1 MWPFRTPMNRLDLAA
16 KLAALEKSQ
25 AVIEF
30 DLDGTIL
37 TANQNFLD
45 AMGYRLDEVVRQKH
59 AMFVEPAVAASAE
72 YRDFWAALRRGD
84 YQTGQFKRLAKGGRE
99 MWFEASYN
107 PILDTAGR
115 PYKVVKYA
123 TDVTKSKQEYA
134 DLLGQVAAINKS
146 QAVIEFD
153 LDGTIL
159 TANANFLN
167 AVGYRLDEIQG
178 RNHSLF
184 VDDATRNSRDYRDF
198 WDALRRGDYQAGQ
211 FKRIAKGGREIW
223 IEGSYNP
230 ILDLNGTPYKVVKYA
245 TDITRNIEL
254 LANLKRLIDVNFA
267 DIDAAITQSGRQA
280 GAAAAAAQD
289 TTGDVQSVAT
299 AAEELAASVAAITES
314 MNRSREASDSA
325 FTQAE
330 AAGEATRRLAD
341 AAQSMGGIVGLIQSI
356 AGQINLLAL
365 NATIE
370 SARAGEAGRGFA
382 VVANEVKNLANQ
394 AATATEQI
402 SREIEAVQSI
412 AGNVVGAL
420 DGIRTSI
427 DTVKD
432 YVTDT
437 ASAMEEQSAVTL
449 SMSHSMQSASRA
461 VETISH
467 GIAEISAAVE
477 QANGAVAKTKEAA
490 QVLAR

>member
-1 MWPFRTPMNRLDLAA
+1 MWPFRTPAHQRERFA

-37 TANQNFLD
+37 TANQKFLD
-45 AMGYRLDEVVRQKH
+45 TMGYTLGDIVRQKH
-59 AMFVEPAVAASAE
+59 AMFVEPATAASAE
-72 YRDFWAALRRGD
+72 YRDFWAALRRGEH
-84 YQTGQFKRLAKGGRE
+84 QSRQFKRLAKGGRE
-99 MWFEASYN
+99 MWFEASYS
-107 PILDTAGR
+107 PILDEAGR
-115 PYKVVKYA
+115 PYKVVKFA
-123 TDVTKSKQEYA
+123 TDITKSKQEYT
-134 DLLGQVAAINKS
+134 DLVGQVAAINKS
-146 QAVIEFD
+146 QAVIEFT

-167 AVGYRLDEIQG
+167 AIGYRLDEIQG
-178 RNHSLF
+178 RNHGMF
-184 VDDATRNSRDYRDF
+184 VDDATRNSREYREF

-211 FKRIAKGGREIW
+211 FRRIAKGGREIW
-223 IEGSYNP
+223 IEGAYNP
-230 ILDLNGTPYKVVKYA
+230 ILDADGKPYKVVKYA

-254 LANLKRLIDVNFA
+254 LTNLKRLIDVNFA

-280 GAAAAAAQD
+280 AAAAAAAQD

-314 MNRSREASDSA
+314 MSRSRQASDSA
-325 FTQAE
+325 FTQAQ
-330 AAGEATRRLAD
+330 AAGDATRRLAE
-341 AAQSMGGIVGLIQSI
+341 AAQSMSGIVGLIQSI

-402 SREIEAVQSI
+402 SRDIEGVQSI
-412 AGNVVGAL
+412 AGTVVGAL

-437 ASAMEEQSAVTL
+437 AGAMEEQSAVTL
-449 SMSHSMQSASRA
+449 SMSQSMQSASRA
-461 VETISH
+461 VETISREIA
-467 GIAEISAAVE
+467 GISVAVE
-477 QANGAVAKTKEAA
+477 QANGAVAKTKDAA

>member
-1 MWPFRTPMNRLDLAA
+1 MWPFGTSAHQRERSA
-16 KLAALEKSQ
+16 KLAALDTSQ
-25 AVIEF
+25 AIIEF

-45 AMGYRLDEVVRQKH
+45 VMGYALDEIVGRRH
-59 AMFVEPAVAASAE
+59 TLFVPPELVESQP

-84 YQTGQFKRLAKGGRE
+84 YQSHQFKRLAKGGRE
-99 MWFEASYN
+99 VWLQASYN
-107 PILDTAGR
+107 PILDAAGR
-115 PYKVVKYA
+115 PYKVVKFA
-123 TDVTKSKQEYA
+123 TDITRSKQEHA

-146 QAVIEFD
+146 QAVIEFA

-211 FKRIAKGGREIW
+211 FKRIAKGGRTIW

-245 TDITRNIEL
+245 TDITHNIAL
-254 LANLKRLIDVNFA
+254 LTNLKRLIDVNFA
-267 DIDAAITQSGRQA
+267 AIDAAIGLSNRQA
-280 GAAAAAAQD
+280 GAAAVAAQD
-289 TTGDVQSVAT
+289 TTGDVQSVA
-299 AAEELAASVAAITES
+299 AAAKELAASIAAITES

-341 AAQSMGGIVGLIQSI
+341 ATQSMGGIVGLIQSI

-402 SREIEAVQSI
+402 DRQIEAVQSI

-437 ASAMEEQSAVTL
+437 ASAMEQQSAVTRTMSL
-449 SMSHSMQSASRA
+449 SMQNASQA
-461 VETISH
+461 VGTISR
-467 GIAEISAAVE
+467 GIAGISAAVG
-477 QANGAVAKTKEAA
+477 QAHGAVDKTKQAA
-490 QVLAR
+490 QVLAW